1 MSARGLTMTLGALL
15 TLGSGAAWAQAG
27 SSTTSAA
34 PASVPTIKAAAGATL
49 APALRS
55 VTPAA
60 RPAKKAP
67 PRPKVRV
74 KPKPKRRRAKREA
87 VVDGADAGVADSGAA
102 AVAPPAALPSAGWTV
117 WDVGPPAASP
127 EGASPFE
134 RIVERL
140 DAALW
145 PVVQVVG
152 LVFLLMRLLSW
163 LVRRR
168 AHGGSPGFIVVR
180 RGWVFVE
187 GSVWLLTGI
196 WAIAELSARQSPSAT
211 LLALL
216 VFGLM
221 VALSWNGLRDV
232 AAGLMLAAER
242 PFALGDHVVVE
253 EGEGIVR
260 AFRSRVLELQAPD
273 GLRIRV
279 PYRRVLNAARIR
291 KGGRRTTY
299 AVHLEL
305 MLPDT
310 MDPSQGIKLAREL
323 AASSPWAVLGET
335 PRIELLAGSPGP
347 RISVVGFAFRA
358 EAQALLHADLLH
370 GWREVSR

>member
-1 MSARGLTMTLGALL
+1 MSARRVAITLGAVL
-15 TLGSGAAWAQAG
+15 TLGAGSAWAQAG
-27 SSTTSAA
+27 SSTTSVAPTAPTLEATPSATVAPTLRPAA
-34 PASVPTIKAAAGATL
+34 PAARAPKKVAA
-49 APALRS
+49 
-55 VTPAA
+55 
-60 RPAKKAP
+60 
-67 PRPKVRV
+67 RPKVRA
-74 KPKPKRRRAKREA
+74 KPKAKRRRAKRA
-87 VVDGADAGVADSGAA
+87 PVVQAADAGVTDAGAA
-102 AVAPPAALPSAGWTV
+102 AAPPAALPSAGWTV
-117 WDVGPPAASP
+117 WDVGPPTASP

-323 AASSPWAVLGET
+323 AASSPWAVLGEQ

-370 GWREVSR
+370 GWRELSR